1 MAFFDKVKEVGSKGL
16 DMAKDAGETAKYKL
30 QISSTED
37 DIKKVYI
44 EIGKKLIEEHSEVA
58 QELFG
63 EQLAKITELKEKI
76 AGLQAAIE
84 AVKGK

>member
-1 MAFFDKVKEVGSKGL
+1 MAFFDKVKEVGRTGL
-16 DMAKDAGETAKYKL
+16 DMAKDAGETAKYKI

-37 DIKKVYI
+37 DIKKVFI
-44 EIGKKLIEEHSEVA
+44 EMGKKLLEEHADVA

-63 EQLAKITELKEKI
+63 EEVAKIAELKEKI
-76 AGLQAAIE
+76 AGLQAAID

>member
-16 DMAKDAGETAKYKL
+16 DMAKDAGETAKYKI

-37 DIKKVYI
+37 DIKKVFI
-44 EIGKKLIEEHSEVA
+44 EMGKKLLEEHADVA

-63 EQLAKITELKEKI
+63 EEVAKIAELKEKI
-76 AGLQAAIE
+76 AGLQAAID